1 VATSA
6 LTPGQSAAGRVWL
19 PLGARDRRH
28 LIELASAPQAAEQG
42 TAFSG
47 GAGVGW

>member
-6 LTPGQSAAGRVWL
+6 LTPGQSAADRVWL

-28 LIELASAPQAAEQG
+28 LIDLASAPQAAEHR

-47 GAGVGW
+47 RTGLGW